1 MKLNKKKVVVV
12 SLAISLIAIL
22 SFGTLAW
29 FNATSEVTN
38 KFYVADSE
46 EPDAKPEFS
55 VSVTE
60 NKTDAE
66 GKNYVD
72 EDEDGVYD
80 ITDEGNTYENVVPGD
95 VIVKNPVVKNTG
107 KYDQWVRVQI
117 SISKD
122 FADQVAEAQNT
133 SAANIDFTELFGGFN
148 SAAFE
153 ANRVIANVYTDYY
166 TYVYYVAA
174 PLAPE
179 GTVPVFTAV
188 NIPTSFTQEDMA
200 YGLDGFQIIVK
211 AEAVQADNITGPASA
226 AFTTVGWDA
235 GETYE
240 QSQSN

>member
-1 MKLNKKKVVVV
+1 MKMNKKKVVVV

-29 FNATSEVTN
+29 FNATNEVTN

-46 EPDAKPEFS
+46 NPDEKPEFS
-55 VSVTE
+55 IDVTE

-66 GKNYVD
+66 GENYVD
-72 EDEDGVYD
+72 EDNDGVYD

-95 VIVKNPVVKNTG
+95 VLKKNPVVTNTG
-107 KYDQWVRVQI
+107 KYDQWVRVSI

-122 FADQVAEAQNT
+122 FADQVAEAQGV
-133 SAANIDFTELFGGFN
+133 AAADINFTTLFSGFN

-153 ANRVIANVYTDYY
+153 ADRVLADIYTDYY

-179 GTVPVFTAV
+179 GTVKVFDEV
-188 NIPTSFTQEDMA
+188 NIPESFTQDDMA

-211 AEAVQADNITGPASA
+211 AEALQADNITGPASA

-235 GETYE
+235 GEAYGE
-240 QSQSN
+240 